1 MEAQENSVTRSRLC
15 GSENGTDILGW
26 RFTHQNRF
34 PFKSSLETVRS
45 LLVKQKNQP
54 ALGYVAVRCFQT
66 IPMEAK
72 LHMRSIRGRVVTVQ
86 ARHLLGGRIKTETQD
101 MQRGAGSREG
111 HSSERGKGGKT
122 LSF

>member
-72 LHMRSIRGRVVTVQ
+72 APYEKYQRKSGNCTSQASFRRKNQNRDTRHAERSGEQGRAQ
-86 ARHLLGGRIKTETQD
+86 Q
-101 MQRGAGSREG
+101 
-111 HSSERGKGGKT
+111 
-122 LSF
+122 